1 MTSRRY
7 RRPLALVVL
16 WLLLTLLA
24 LLYAPRP
31 LVGVSSLETAGNYLR
46 RAFAL
51 SPEPTLIVFHHPG
64 GLTLTD
70 QAYVSR
76 KAVEH
81 SAKVHGSD
89 SGETYALSLAD
100 GAATVPD
107 LRAGLEDAP
116 DGLESY
122 VTGAAAF
129 AYDGATSWMRARL
142 YVLACLTAIVWVVAL
157 FARLGPRR
165 ALVICA
171 SAGSAGAVASGLAA
185 FVAPPS
191 PVALSAVVSAGL
203 AGAWAVRLLTP
214 HHLVIRA
221 NATAAPP
228 PAAAPQ
234 SESNPAQAREL
245 TPLQRAIV
253 ETGEGT
259 LLQVLIIAAG
269 LAGFLFDFR
278 AGVALLIGILVAVAV
293 SLSATPSLIALLTK
307 PRRPRIIL
315 GKTGQR
321 WLRLALALLP
331 IASLLLLLAPSAH
344 PANTVSR
351 NEEAAAGYRL
361 LAAAGGTGEDAPTP
375 NRLLPFHLLLQATGV
390 ARSEAGL
397 VALQNLVADLN
408 ARPGL
413 ARVEGATALQQASP
427 AEDEGQ
433 LDPAEQTARLAQL
446 EQIAADLEVALNT
459 QASELSLMAADLQ
472 NLGLQASDA
481 LTADLPEA
489 LVETLNET
497 SARLASVSK
506 SLADAQVGLARVP
519 TEFPELAPR
528 MSDVPDLATLST
540 ALDSASANLADVSAN
555 LEQAAAQDMSAE
567 QEDPLTNIQE
577 EVDHSL
583 AAIKALAADAA
594 HLRDELAAVEA
605 VWAGAALGDTAPP
618 APNPYLVS
626 HDLIRLTL
634 IPAGDPYG
642 ASALD
647 EAGALIPATR
657 SGLAGSPLA
666 DSELTLTGA
675 PAAAAARR
683 SRALESL
690 LAPGVVVAALAVGLF
705 TWGALSHAGLALRLA
720 IGAVLSVVAGVG
732 VASVVL
738 WQMDAGAI
746 ALVSVALLALAG
758 GRTMAEPAPTVEALI
773 LALPSLCLV
782 LTSVAALTAMGL
794 ALSAGLLAAHF
805 LIVPAL
811 SYQPPSS
818 GS

>member
-31 LVGVSSLETAGNYLR
+31 LVGVSSLETAGNNLR

-51 SPEPTLIVFHHPG
+51 SSEPTLIVFHHPG
-64 GLTLTD
+64 GLTLAD
-70 QAYVSR
+70 QAYVSH

-81 SAKVHGSD
+81 GAQVHGSD
-89 SGETYALSLAD
+89 GGETYALSLAD
-100 GAATVPD
+100 DAVTVPD
-107 LRAGLEDAP
+107 LRAALKDAP
-116 DGLESY
+116 DGLEVY

-129 AYDGATSWMRARL
+129 AYDSATSWVRARL
-142 YVLACLTAIVWVVAL
+142 YVLACLTAIVWVIAL

-185 FVAPPS
+185 FVAPPF
-191 PVALSAVVSAGL
+191 PVALSTVVSAGL

-214 HHLVIRA
+214 HHRVVRA
-221 NATAAPP
+221 KSTAAPP

-234 SESNPAQAREL
+234 SESSPAQAREL

-278 AGVALLIGILVAVAV
+278 AGVALLIGILVAVAI

-307 PRRPRIIL
+307 PRRPRIVL
-315 GKTGQR
+315 SKTRWR
-321 WLRLALALLP
+321 WLRLALALVP
-331 IASLLLLLAPSAH
+331 IASLLWLAPSAH

-361 LAAAGGTGEDAPTP
+361 LAAAGGTGGDAPTS
-375 NRLLPFHLLLQATGV
+375 NHLLPFHLLLQATGV

-397 VALQNLVADLN
+397 AALQNLVADLN

-413 ARVEGATALQQASP
+413 AGVEGATALQQASP

-433 LDPAEQTARLAQL
+433 LDPAEQTALLAQL
-446 EQIAADLEVALNT
+446 EQIAAELEVALNT

-472 NLGLQASDA
+472 NLRLQASDA

-489 LVETLNET
+489 VVETLNET
-497 SARLASVSK
+497 SERLASVSE
-506 SLADAQVGLARVP
+506 SLADAQAGLARVP

-528 MSDVPDLATLST
+528 MSDVPDLAVLST
-540 ALDSASANLADVSAN
+540 ALDSASADLADVSTS
-555 LEQAAAQDMSAE
+555 LQQAAAQDMSAD
-567 QEDPLTNIQE
+567 QEDPLTSIQE
-577 EVDHSL
+577 GVDHSL
-583 AAIKALAADAA
+583 AAIKVLAADAVY
-594 HLRDELAAVEA
+594 LRDELAAIEA

-626 HDLIRLTL
+626 HDLIRLAL
-634 IPAGDPYG
+634 IPTGDPYG

-647 EAGALIPATR
+647 EAEALIPAIR

-666 DSELTLTGA
+666 DSALTLTGA

-683 SRALESL
+683 SRALQSL
-690 LAPGVVVAALAVGLF
+690 FAPGVIVAALAVGLF

-720 IGAVLSVVAGVG
+720 IGAVLSIVAGVG

-773 LALPSLCLV
+773 LALPSLCLA

-794 ALSAGLLAAHF
+794 ALSAGLLAVHF
-805 LIVPAL
+805 LIAPAL